1 MVLQAT
7 TLAASEGCLMHAL
20 AILKGKDFWTPQRR
34 LLTYAD
40 TGRRPGRL
48 PGGHVGDCEDLLK
61 AIILCADGCV
71 KKFNAKRAEY
81 VVKRNL
87 PFVRGKCDG
96 CGQFTPSGRLLV
108 HYTLANLC

>member
-1 MVLQAT
+1 MPV
-7 TLAASEGCLMHAL
+7 AL
-20 AILKGKDFWTPQRR
+20 LKSKDFWTPSRR
-34 LLTYAD
+34 VWAARD
-40 TGRRPGRL
+40 MGRAPGRL

-61 AIILCADGCV
+61 AIILCADSCV

-81 VVKRNL
+81 VVKRTL

-96 CGQFTPSGRLLV
+96 CGQFTPRGRLLV

>member
-1 MVLQAT
+1 MAF
-7 TLAASEGCLMHAL
+7 AALNV
-20 AILKGKDFWTPQRR
+20 LKGKDFWTPRRR
-34 LLTYAD
+34 LLSLVD

-61 AIILCADGCV
+61 AIILCEDGCV

-87 PFVRGKCDG
+87 PVVRGRCDG
-96 CGQFTPSGRLLV
+96 CSRFTSRGRLFV
-108 HYTLANLC
+108 HYTLANIC